1 MFAGGWCCLCQ
12 AALLFPTAIH
22 SSYPHCAAQT
32 WCCPSILI
40 IGGRCLLKVTI
51 TERRDSHE
59 AETYMRMS
67 KLYRIFLKTMKL
79 GISCLEAKP
88 NLKFEDEKGPNAS
101 EKISQRLP
109 SRALGPLWS
118 QSGASWKSPAAAM
131 MVSVFPMFCYII
143 LPASSHGASH
153 SCRSKGTQTGDRSS
167 QQAQGNCCITMS
179 WPKQRLFGR
188 MKLLM
193 SWTEVKYNR

>member
-1 MFAGGWCCLCQ
+1 MLSLPTCSTLPNSSP
-12 AALLFPTAIH
+12 LLISPL
-22 SSYPHCAAQT
+22 
-32 WCCPSILI
+32 CCPDLVLSINSHYRGEMPLESHYHREKRQPWSWNI
-40 IGGRCLLKVTI
+40 HENEQAVQNFSQRC
-51 TERRDSHE
+51 
-59 AETYMRMS
+59 
-67 KLYRIFLKTMKL
+67 KTMKL